1 MGTDHG
7 DLVGAGED
15 RISGLPDH
23 LLHRILLG
31 HPDLSTFDAAR
42 TSVLSRQWRRVW
54 ADLPDLSFSYSGEPG
69 SYARTHDRIDAALDA
84 YSAPAAKCLRISVP
98 LSWTCRVP
106 VNRVASSLRFASRRL
121 AGELRLSLR
130 CGKRKNEEEELVI
143 PLCERATAIRFM
155 DLGCTLRFRLPP
167 VGAFAALATLGIRD
181 ASLDGRELDDILSS
195 RCPRLKELVLEGI
208 ILPDGDAAVLSIRSN
223 SLEYLKVTNGYFGWL
238 QVAAPELQTLF
249 LTIGPFDQR
258 GTHIAA
264 APKLKDVYCYNND
277 YGYDPSRHRLV
288 EAGKHLRRLAIK
300 ASDAALMRQ
309 FNAVDELV
317 LDVYLPKARCK

>member
-69 SYARTHDRIDAALDA
+69 SYARTHDRIDTALDA

-106 VNRVASSLRFASRRL
+106 VNRVASWLRFASRRL

-130 CGKRKNEEEELVI
+130 FGKRKNEEEELVI

-167 VGAFAALATLGIRD
+167 VVGAFAALATLGIRD

-223 SLEYLKVTNGYFGWL
+223 SLEYLKSPT
-238 QVAAPELQTLF
+238 
-249 LTIGPFDQR
+249 
-258 GTHIAA
+258 AA

-277 YGYDPSRHRLV
+277 YGYDPSRHRFV

-317 LDVYLPKARCK
+317 LDVYLPK